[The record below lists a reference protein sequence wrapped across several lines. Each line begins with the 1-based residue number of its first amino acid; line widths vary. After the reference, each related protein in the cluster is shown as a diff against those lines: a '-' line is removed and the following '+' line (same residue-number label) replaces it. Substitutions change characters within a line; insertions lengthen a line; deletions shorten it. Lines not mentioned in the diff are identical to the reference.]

1 MADEETGWMK
11 VAVNVRVWKRG
22 GKGRQERREGS
33 QRWPEHAALLVPT
46 K

>member
-1 MADEETGWMK
+1 MD
-11 VAVNVRVWKRG
+11 VAVNVRVWK
-22 GKGRQERREGS
+22 KKKRQTGEREDS